1 MYRMRIIEARGD
13 TMKQRDLLNRFLRNG
28 WWVLREGGNHTVVT
42 NGKEVEAIPRH
53 KEISEALA
61 KALIKRRNLN

>member
-1 MYRMRIIEARGD
+1 
-13 TMKQRDLLNRFLRNG
+13 MKQRELLNRFLKNG

-42 NGKEVEAIPRH
+42 DGKDVEAIPRH
-53 KEISEALA
+53 KEISENLA